1 MQKYQRFVFDSY
13 SLDQKSGEIALK
25 YSLDDTVHFTE
36 HLKLPPATKQ
46 VDPSVL
52 DRALFA
58 LHMIGG
64 VSYYK
69 TCVPKTI
76 EIRSGSL
83 TKDQAHFFH
92 EVYEK
97 GLGEFFFRNDID
109 FRGLIQFPSNA
120 EKIVPTNQK
129 LKTKNSRRVLVPIGG
144 GKDSIV
150 TAELLKKAGYDV
162 TLLRMTG
169 HPIIDEMVEAL
180 SLPCLTIERKLDPQ
194 LFELNKQG
202 ALNGHVPITAYLT
215 FAAHIV
221 AMLQDFDAVVLSNER
236 SANIGNV
243 SFKGMVINHQWSK
256 SME

>member
-1 MQKYQRFVFDSY
+1 MQQYQRFVFDSY
-13 SLDQKSGEIALK
+13 SLDQKSGEVALK
-25 YSLDDTVHFTE
+25 YSLDDAVHFTE
-36 HLKLPPATKQ
+36 RLKLPPSTKSIDQ
-46 VDPSVL
+46 AVL
-52 DRALFA
+52 DQAVFA
-58 LHMIGG
+58 LHLIGG

-69 TCVPKTI
+69 TCIPKNI
-76 EIRSGSL
+76 EIRSGTL
-83 TKDQAHFFH
+83 TKNQAHFFH

-109 FRGLIQFPSNA
+109 FRGLIQFPVDAKST
-120 EKIVPTNQK
+120 TN
-129 LKTKNSRRVLVPIGG
+129 TKQRANQQTSKRVLVPIGC

-162 TLLRMTG
+162 TLFRMTG
-169 HPIIDEMVEAL
+169 HPIIEETVEAL
-180 SLPCLTIERKLDPQ
+180 GLPCIVINRTLDPE

-236 SANIGNV
+236 SA
-243 SFKGMVINHQWSK
+243 KDRK
-256 SME
+256 SVV

>member
-1 MQKYQRFVFDSY
+1 MQQYQRFVFDSY
-13 SLDQKSGEIALK
+13 SLDQKSGEVALK
-25 YSLDDTVHFTE
+25 YSLDDAVHFTE
-36 HLKLPPATKQ
+36 RLKLPPSTKSIDQ
-46 VDPSVL
+46 AVL
-52 DRALFA
+52 DQAVFA
-58 LHMIGG
+58 LHLIGG

-69 TCVPKTI
+69 TCIPKNI
-76 EIRSGSL
+76 EIRSGTL
-83 TKDQAHFFH
+83 TKNQAHFFH

-180 SLPCLTIERKLDPQ
+180 SLP
-194 LFELNKQG
+194 
-202 ALNGHVPITAYLT
+202 
-215 FAAHIV
+215 
-221 AMLQDFDAVVLSNER
+221 
-236 SANIGNV
+236 
-243 SFKGMVINHQWSK
+243 
-256 SME
+256 